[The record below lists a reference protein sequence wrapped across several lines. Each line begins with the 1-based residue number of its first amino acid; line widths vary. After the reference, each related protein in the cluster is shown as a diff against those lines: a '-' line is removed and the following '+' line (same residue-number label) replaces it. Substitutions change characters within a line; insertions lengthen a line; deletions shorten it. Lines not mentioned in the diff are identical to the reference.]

1 MEHETRKEA
10 LPSVI
15 EVFQFSSS
23 HKQPCLADFND
34 LWAQHLVATQM
45 CDKIMR
51 HGECCAFVIGIDVE
65 PLEYMAECRKQI
77 YQAIYRILIAGAT
90 LSGLYNA
97 PSYTSDP
104 IDPSDDELSDEQQEA
119 LLSLPAFCMRS
130 DPEEDDA
137 MFGAFT
143 RWLRDDIL
151 ADTEAR
157 EALAQR
163 HKSKTGRGLC
173 CWYNNPTK
181 NDFYCA
187 RFGYERTEPQRCAL
201 VDVDGLSHSDI
212 HLIGW
217 RVMQM
222 LHVHDL
228 VLTIVK
234 RFRSPSPPPGAP
246 IAYRT
251 IPIVFLGEFR
261 AYEVHLTRVESEP
274 LHMVLRPPAHR
285 GDPKYDSEIHR
296 GNWHWVLTWVIN
308 DSGQP
313 NAYTETEALVT
324 PLMFKVLDHVL
335 RRLAGVR
342 LPLDFFGFEHDDH
355 RGDYTASVYT
365 FFLFASDTVEGRE
378 PIVWDYM
385 DGDYMDGSE
394 MLMRVG
400 VQEPATYYQPE
411 F

>member
-1 MEHETRKEA
+1 MRQPLGCAGTGVVEQATLHAVASPRSGRLVVVVEKSHFSRGRVTCFCKLRQRHPFFLVFVQSMSCDVECPGSPDSILAPCSAVVSEHETRKEA

-15 EVFQFSSS
+15 EVCQFSSS

-51 HGECCAFVIGIDVE
+51 HGECCAFVIDIDVE
-65 PLEYMAECRKQI
+65 PLEYMFECRKQI
-77 YQAIYRILIAGAT
+77 HQAIYRILVAGAT
-90 LSGLYNA
+90 VSGLYNA

-119 LLSLPAFCMRS
+119 LMSFPAFCMRS
-130 DPEEDDA
+130 DPEEDDS

-151 ADTEAR
+151 TDIEAR

-173 CWYNNPTK
+173 CWYNNPAK
-181 NDFYCA
+181 DDLYYA
-187 RFGYERTEPQRCAL
+187 RFGYERTEPRRCAL
-201 VDVDGLSHSDI
+201 VDVDELSHSDI

-246 IAYRT
+246 TAYRT
-251 IPIVFLGEFR
+251 IPIVFLGEFAR
-261 AYEVHLTRVESEP
+261 MRCISPESNLSLYTWSSALLRIAAIQSTTRKS
-274 LHMVLRPPAHR
+274 
-285 GDPKYDSEIHR
+285 
-296 GNWHWVLTWVIN
+296 
-308 DSGQP
+308 
-313 NAYTETEALVT
+313 TEAIGTGLLLGLATILGSQT
-324 PLMFKVLDHVL
+324 PTLK
-335 RRLAGVR
+335 RRR
-342 LPLDFFGFEHDDH
+342 
-355 RGDYTASVYT
+355 
-365 FFLFASDTVEGRE
+365 
-378 PIVWDYM
+378 
-385 DGDYMDGSE
+385 
-394 MLMRVG
+394 
-400 VQEPATYYQPE
+400 
-411 F
+411 